1 MEQALL
7 RHLKD
12 NILLYGIVSTAFL
25 GGILSGALM
34 VLVVGEGQQVRL
46 AAYLDNLL
54 HQLVTAGPQPGAV
67 AVQAAVKALKE
78 IGVLWFL
85 GLTVLGGPLII
96 LLLFV
101 KGFILGFTVAFLVQ
115 EKALQGVALS
125 LFSILPANLLRV
137 PALFLGGALALSFSL
152 SLMKGSTG
160 FKGGS
165 LGQLV
170 RYSVGMAGL
179 LLVVVG
185 SGWIEAYLVPPLLK
199 VAVNYF

>member
-12 NILLYGIVSTAFL
+12 NILLYGTVGTAFL

-34 VLVVGEGQQVRL
+34 VLLVGEGQQVRL

-54 HQLVTAGPQPGAV
+54 YQLVTVWPQPGAV

-85 GLTVLGGPLII
+85 GLTVLGGPLIV